1 MNTER
6 MTFQLSETAKDLLKR
21 IVESRFGVGAKSS
34 ILYDS
39 TIEHLIH
46 EEARKLKVTDCSQSE
61 DCSHPQGS
69 VLEDEDLEGKE

>member
-1 MNTER
+1 MTTER

-46 EEARKLKVTDCSQSE
+46 EEARRRGIT
-61 DCSHPQGS
+61 
-69 VLEDEDLEGKE
+69 DLEAKE

>member
-1 MNTER
+1 MTTER

-39 TIEHLIH
+39 TIEHMIH
-46 EEARKLKVTDCSQSE
+46 EEARKLRVT
-61 DCSHPQGS
+61 
-69 VLEDEDLEGKE
+69 DEDLKEAKE